1 MAFAPDEPQDVFPGP
16 PSISQYFSGPPA
28 QLGRPLPGRGQDRQ
42 EFEHEDRRQAQP
54 LLCRDHDAG
63 VLALVLEE
71 GPDVDVDLALECRR
85 DIVLW

>member
-1 MAFAPDEPQDVFPGP
+1 MSSPVRPLFLNILV
-16 PSISQYFSGPPA
+16 GPPA

-42 EFEHEDRRQAQP
+42 EFEHEGWRQIHA

-63 VLALVLEE
+63 VLALVLDE